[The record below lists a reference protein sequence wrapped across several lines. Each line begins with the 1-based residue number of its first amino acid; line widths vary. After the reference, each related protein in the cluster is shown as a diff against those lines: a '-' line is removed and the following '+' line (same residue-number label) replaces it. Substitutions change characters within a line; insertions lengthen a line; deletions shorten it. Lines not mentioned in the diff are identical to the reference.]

1 MADYDEEEGSAPYQW
16 QSLDVP
22 AEVDENPT
30 EKFVK
35 EAGK

>member
-1 MADYDEEEGSAPYQW
+1 MADYDEEEGGAPYQW

-22 AEVDENPT
+22 AEAEENPV